1 MAVSH
6 PPDYDV
12 DDIYTDPTPP
22 IDAWGQFLSMR
33 YCQRRSFYDRHEPS
47 EQELIRKEMQR
58 IEYFRSKFK
67 DRHAS
72 PSDTTPIV
80 EVLEHSRTQW
90 RKEAIQRCEKDLF
103 DLQGKADEPRN
114 GKILRRVK
122 QWRANTSPDHA
133 DTQNAMPSE
142 DGVANRFTNN
152 PDGPDYGYNGW
163 CIVFENRKVG
173 VDDPLCYGQFPHQK
187 ISIQEL
193 LYSESES
200 PLKRS
205 DDKTK
210 LRYFHLPANNM
221 TWVQVWALCNIVF
234 RGLTYVAMA

>member
-1 MAVSH
+1 MAVSQ

-12 DDIYTDPTPP
+12 DDLSADPTPP

-33 YCQRRSFYDRHEPS
+33 YCKRRSFYDRHEPS
-47 EQELIRKEMQR
+47 EQEIIRKEMQR
-58 IEYFRSKFK
+58 IEYFRDKFK
-67 DRHAS
+67 DRHVS
-72 PSDTTPIV
+72 PSDATPIV
-80 EVLEHSRTQW
+80 QALELSRTQW
-90 RKEAIQRCEKDLF
+90 RKEAVQRCEKDLF
-103 DLQGKADEPRN
+103 DLQGKADESRN
-114 GKILRRVK
+114 RKILRQVQR
-122 QWRANTSPDHA
+122 WGANTSPDST
-133 DTQNAMPSE
+133 DTQNAIPSE
-142 DGVANRFTNN
+142 DGAVNRFTNN

-163 CIVFENRKVG
+163 CIVFEDRKVG

-193 LYSESES
+193 LYSDSES

-221 TWVQVWALCNIVF
+221 TWVQVRTLRDIDFAGTKV
-234 RGLTYVAMA
+234 RATA